1 MAVGVE
7 FIKPIVVRVA
17 GCQARL
23 VIGAGIGCAAN
34 AAALWG
40 LLAHGDERFDR
51 LGGRAAVEDKAVD
64 I

>member
-1 MAVGVE
+1 MAVGVV

-23 VIGAGIGCAAN
+23 VIGAGVGCADN
-34 AAALWG
+34 AAALRR
-40 LLAHGDERFDR
+40 LHAHGDERFDG